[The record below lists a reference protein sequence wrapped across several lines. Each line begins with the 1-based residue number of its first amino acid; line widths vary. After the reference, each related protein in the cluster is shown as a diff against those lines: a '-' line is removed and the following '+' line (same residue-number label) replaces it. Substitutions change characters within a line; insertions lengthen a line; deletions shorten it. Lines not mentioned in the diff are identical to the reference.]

1 MIEIGWIR
9 TLSPLS
15 PPAARPR
22 SSRTARAGAT
32 VADVKW
38 PASFAACRE
47 MIAGF
52 AGVPASSRPSG
63 VSSLGLPHAV
73 QLVRDAD
80 LLAVAARCERVLD
93 FKPSP
98 SM

>member
-1 MIEIGWIR
+1 
-9 TLSPLS
+9 
-15 PPAARPR
+15 
-22 SSRTARAGAT
+22 
-32 VADVKW
+32 
-38 PASFAACRE
+38 
-47 MIAGF
+47 
-52 AGVPASSRPSG
+52 